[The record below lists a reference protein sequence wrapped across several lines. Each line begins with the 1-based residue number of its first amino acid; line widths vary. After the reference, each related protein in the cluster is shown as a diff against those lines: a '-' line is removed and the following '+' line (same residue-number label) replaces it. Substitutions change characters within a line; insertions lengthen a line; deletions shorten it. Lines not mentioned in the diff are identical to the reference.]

1 MDIVL
6 RIKLL
11 CEQKNITVTELERI
25 VGIGRS
31 TIRNWDKS
39 SPTAEKLQKVAD
51 YFHVSV
57 DYLLGREQKQVELN
71 NRDKRDIAK
80 KLEIIMDDLTG
91 PEGVLAYGGDVSEED
106 KELYKIAIQNALEVV
121 KLKNKEKYN
130 PHKNKR

>member
-1 MDIVL
+1 MSV
-6 RIKLL
+6 
-11 CEQKNITVTELERI
+11 VERI
-25 VGIGRS
+25 QTLCIQKGLTLTGLESELNIGRGIIKRWAS
-31 TIRNWDKS
+31 S
-39 SPTAEKLQKVAD
+39 SPNIDNIQKVAD

>member
-57 DYLLGREQKQVELN
+57 DYLLGREEHSLPPKVRTIAAHLADEDITDQKMEL
-71 NRDKRDIAK
+71 
-80 KLEIIMDDLTG
+80 IMQYL
-91 PEGVLAYGGDVSEED
+91 
-106 KELYKIAIQNALEVV
+106 NALFDE
-121 KLKNKEKYN
+121 KEKEITE
-130 PHKNKR
+130 KKEK